1 MHLDASRCISN
12 FNDLIHVGCE
22 SSGDAKS
29 GDFTAAPPCIQ
40 PYRAAV
46 IDEFDRWIQ
55 DLSDSMRSGLLS
67 KSSKFEAR
75 NSSCYWPTLL
85 DFSIW
90 RWVMSWCHQ
99 ARRHVQSIAVALI
112 TACQYLAKGR
122 RFTWSLN
129 PWITNKACLL
139 SSKTWLLGVWW
150 TWAQ

>member
-1 MHLDASRCISN
+1 MHNDSGIDELLDELSSQGARCKGKPLFLSENAHRAWLGINPAKLGCRALRYLARCTTFVDASRCISN

-75 NSSCYWPTLL
+75 NSSCY
-85 DFSIW
+85 
-90 RWVMSWCHQ
+90 
-99 ARRHVQSIAVALI
+99 
-112 TACQYLAKGR
+112 
-122 RFTWSLN
+122 
-129 PWITNKACLL
+129 
-139 SSKTWLLGVWW
+139 
-150 TWAQ
+150 